1 MRLTRVAEGEHH
13 ITIPRHS
20 VLKVGTL
27 SRILKDVADHLKMS
41 KEDMIRELWSSEN

>member
-1 MRLTRVAEGEHH
+1 MRGPEDH

-27 SRILKDVADHLKMS
+27 SGILAEVAAYLETDRATLAG
-41 KEDMIRELWSSEN
+41 ELFRR